1 MDYRNIPTNEP
12 LPATLA
18 DTIAALE
25 REHTSR
31 AVRGHTLSMMLAVGL
46 LFWLQDI
53 LSSIPIE
60 RRYVYREHGWMIQY
74 AFVCT
79 SVSILAG
86 AIHVFLDM
94 LFPLRVSNLLSSAI
108 QKGIDLSTQSA
119 QNYLNKRRDTYLLR
133 GIPVIVHLVFL
144 LLGFAYGMSYR
155 LTMWNW

>member
-12 LPATLA
+12 LPATLP
-18 DTIAALE
+18 DTISALK
-25 REHTSR
+25 REHASR

-46 LFWLQDI
+46 LFLLQDI

-60 RRYVYREHGWMIQY
+60 RRYVYKEHGWLIQY

-94 LFPLRVSNLLSSAI
+94 IFPLRVANLLSSAI
-108 QKGIDLSTQSA
+108 QQGIDLSTPSA
-119 QNYLNKRRDTYLLR
+119 QNYLDKRGNTYLLR
-133 GIPVIVHLVFL
+133 GIPVVAHLLFL
-144 LLGFAYGMSYR
+144 LLGFVYGMSYR